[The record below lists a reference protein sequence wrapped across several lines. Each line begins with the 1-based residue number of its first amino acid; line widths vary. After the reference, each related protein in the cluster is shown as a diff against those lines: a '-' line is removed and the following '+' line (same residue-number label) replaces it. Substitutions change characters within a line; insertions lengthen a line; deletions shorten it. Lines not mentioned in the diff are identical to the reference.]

1 MCSKVSKAKDRRALC
16 PTLAN
21 IASLNSPK
29 PTLANLKNP
38 YANINPP
45 APKISIRASVASFSP
60 AKTSTAAL
68 NKNGVA
74 TAITFES
81 ANANR
86 ANKTRRLTQT

>member
-16 PTLAN
+16 PTRAK
-21 IASLNSPK
+21 IASLNSPN
-29 PTLANLKNP
+29 PTLANLKKP

-45 APKISIRASVASFSP
+45 APKIKIRPSVTSLFL
-60 AKTSTAAL
+60 AKPSTAAL

-81 ANANR
+81 ANASR
-86 ANKTRRLTQT
+86 ANKTRRLTQA